1 MSKLIDNAGSKACY
15 LDICPPRQNGE
26 VNGSSELNTL
36 MFCSKSLETVSLMCS
51 EPPVSARFS
60 YSETSVLL
68 FSEPLSPIR
77 YILPWIILIFKH
89 IFQLSVL

>member
-15 LDICPPRQNGE
+15 LDICPPRQ
-26 VNGSSELNTL
+26 VNSSSELNTL

>member
-15 LDICPPRQNGE
+15 LGVCPPRQ